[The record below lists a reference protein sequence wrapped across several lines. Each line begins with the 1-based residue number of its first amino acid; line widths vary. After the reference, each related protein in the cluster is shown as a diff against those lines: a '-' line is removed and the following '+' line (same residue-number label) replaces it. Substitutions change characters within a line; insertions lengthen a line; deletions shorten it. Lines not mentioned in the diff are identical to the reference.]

1 MPKGTY
7 VIDLSVNELMTR
19 WFVIHSTLD
28 VTLARNVGYKSI
40 GHGFYLE
47 DSTETDNRLYANL
60 RCQHRDRREES
71 GPRITVIGRSS

>member
-1 MPKGTY
+1 
-7 VIDLSVNELMTR
+7 MTR

-47 DSTETDNRLYANL
+47 DATETDI
-60 RCQHRDRREES
+60 
-71 GPRITVIGRSS
+71 ITAAQRAHTSRSSLNA